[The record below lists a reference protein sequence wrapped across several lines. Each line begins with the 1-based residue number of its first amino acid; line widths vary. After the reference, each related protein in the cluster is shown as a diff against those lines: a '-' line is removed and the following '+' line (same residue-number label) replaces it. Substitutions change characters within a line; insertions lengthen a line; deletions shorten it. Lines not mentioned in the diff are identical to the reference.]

1 MPKPSSTLADKLANR
16 LRAVEYSR
24 ARIEA
29 LTARDLLPKR
39 AALHMYEGL
48 FLSSH
53 VAFEAFLEEL
63 FFGLLVDGK
72 GVVSARSEVG
82 PRIIVR
88 SFNTARE
95 LLFPSRRPF
104 VDWIPYDNT
113 LELASKYFR
122 GGRPFSELSDSQKQ
136 HLKRCHAIRNVVAHE
151 SIDSKRKFEKRV
163 LGATPLSPQERTP
176 AGYLRGLYRTTPD
189 QTRYE
194 NYMAQLLLIARD
206 LAR

>member
-16 LRAVEYSR
+16 LRAIEYSR
-24 ARIEA
+24 AKIEA
-29 LTARDLLPKR
+29 LTVRGLLPKR

-53 VAFEAFLEEL
+53 VAFENFLEEL

-72 GVVSARSEVG
+72 GVVSTRAEVG
-82 PRIIVR
+82 PRVIVR
-88 SFNTARE
+88 SFNTARDM
-95 LLFPSRRPF
+95 LFPSRRPF

-113 LELASKYFR
+113 LELASKYFK
-122 GGRPFSELSDSQKQ
+122 GGRPFSDLTAPQKQ
-136 HLKRCHAIRNVVAHE
+136 HLQKCHAIRNVVAHE
-151 SIDSKRKFEKRV
+151 SLDSKRKFEKRV
-163 LGATPLSPQERTP
+163 LGSTPLSPHERSP
-176 AGYLRGLYRTTPD
+176 AGYLRGLYRTTPN